1 MKQGYLSQYFEGV
14 GIKRLST
21 VEIRLDRSHQHEF
34 NGAEP
39 LKNILGEPEG
49 KMRFPSRF
57 LYLSDRTEDPVV
69 DDGNMT
75 WYDARRKSRTER
87 GVMRW
92 EYRLYFTGN
101 QVISSAGEGDLLVIA
116 RLHDNR
122 LLAIVAEKDS
132 TVERQLLWLFGSPDL
147 ASQSFTVQ
155 SQEDMDRE
163 RIGFAARTI
172 LEQIG
177 IEVEEE
183 APDYLEGML
192 EKFGGF
198 FPKTAEF
205 SAYARNTLK
214 GISCLDSPDEA
225 LMAWMER
232 EEILFRTLE
241 RHLLSSR
248 LRDLMEKGTD
258 DPEPYIQAVQSTLQ
272 RRKSRA
278 GSALENHVEQV
289 FCEHGITYTRNGI
302 TENRLKPDFIFPGIA
317 RYHDPLFPE
326 TRLTML
332 ASKTTCKD
340 RWRQILNEA
349 ARIARKHLLTL
360 EPGISENQTN
370 EMRAEHVQL
379 VLPAGLHSTYTDSQR
394 SWLMDIS
401 SFIRMTAERQKG

>member
-21 VEIRLDRSHQHEF
+21 VEIRPDRSHQHEF

-57 LYLSDRTEDPVV
+57 LYLSDRTEDPVA

-75 WYDARRKSRTER
+75 WYDARRKARTER

-101 QVISSAGEGDLLVIA
+101 QVISGAGEGDLLVIA

-132 TVERQLLWLFGSPDL
+132 TVERQILWLFGSPDL

-155 SQEDMDRE
+155 SPEDMDRE

-198 FPKTAEF
+198 FPKTSEF

-214 GISCLDSPDEA
+214 GISCLDNPDEA
-225 LMAWMER
+225 LMAWMEQ

-241 RHLLSSR
+241 KHLLSSR

-278 GSALENHVEQV
+278 GSALENHMEQV
-289 FCEHGITYTRNGI
+289 FREHGITYTRNGI
-302 TENRLKPDFIFPGIA
+302 TENRLKPDFIFPDIA

-349 ARIARKHLLTL
+349 ARIGRKHLLTL

-401 SFIRMTAERQKG
+401 SFIRMTGERQ